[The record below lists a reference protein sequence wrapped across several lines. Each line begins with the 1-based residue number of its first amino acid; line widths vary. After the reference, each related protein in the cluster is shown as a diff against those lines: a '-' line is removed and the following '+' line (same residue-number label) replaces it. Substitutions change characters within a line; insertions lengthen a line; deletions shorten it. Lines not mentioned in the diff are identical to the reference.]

1 MTIRTGTMAATLL
14 LATSL
19 PLAAQERAA
28 PPGPPHERIERLRL
42 ERLHEALGLTDEQTE
57 TLRRQMERSHEA
69 MRASFD
75 RQREAMEALERSLAS
90 RPPDEGALRRALAEV
105 ESARVAMERE
115 REQHMAELSR
125 TLTLEQRA
133 KFLLFNRH
141 FDSRLREL
149 VDQHRGRGR
158 DDHAGHDAAPERRE
172 PSREQRIES
181 LERRIAEMRS
191 ELERLRA
198 DSD

>member
-1 MTIRTGTMAATLL
+1 MTMRTGTIAGALL

-28 PPGPPHERIERLRL
+28 PPGPPHERIERLRI

-57 TLRRQMERSHEA
+57 TLRRQMERSHES
-69 MRASFD
+69 MRASFERH
-75 RQREAMEALERSLAS
+75 RQAMAALERSLAT
-90 RPPDEGALRRALAEV
+90 RPADEGALRRALADV

-133 KFLLFNRH
+133 KFLLFNRQ

-149 VDQHRGRGR
+149 VEKHHGRESGIRGEAR
-158 DDHAGHDAAPERRE
+158 ATERRD
-172 PSREQRIES
+172 PSREEKIAS
-181 LERRIAEMRS
+181 LERRIAEMQS
-191 ELERLRA
+191 EIARLRA
-198 DSD
+198 GAD

>member
-1 MTIRTGTMAATLL
+1 MKMRTGTIAGALL

-19 PLAAQERAA
+19 PLAAQERTA

-42 ERLHEALGLTDEQTE
+42 ERLHAALGLTEEQTE
-57 TLRRQMERSHEA
+57 TLRRQMERSHES
-69 MRASFD
+69 MRASFE
-75 RQREAMEALERSLAS
+75 RQREALETLERTLAA
-90 RPPDEGALRRALAEV
+90 RPPDEDALRRALAEV
-105 ESARVAMERE
+105 ESARAAMERE

-133 KFLLFNRH
+133 KFLLFNRQ

-158 DDHAGHDAAPERRE
+158 DDHEGHDMAPERRE

-181 LERRIAEMRS
+181 LERRIAAMQR
-191 ELERLRA
+191 ELEELRA